1 MMPTTAPDQVL
12 RIFPTGPIPLLQQG
26 VTAQAQARSE
36 ATALVFRGARLT
48 YGELEETANRLANL
62 LKDAGCRRGD
72 RVGLVMPKMP
82 NAIMAM
88 LGVLKA
94 DAIYVPMDPASPAAR
109 QARVLEISDCRFILA
124 AGPVGQGLREA
135 LAAATLREKPII
147 GWLDEEVPAGADPAP
162 AFSLRDLVAFPASCP
177 VSVNSGNDVA
187 HILFTSG
194 STGLPKGVMITHAAV
209 VHLIQWA
216 RSYFGIAHTDRIS
229 QHPPL
234 RFDVSTLD
242 IFGTLWS
249 GAELHLV
256 PAELNLLPHK
266 LAQFIRDARLTQW
279 FSVPSVLN
287 LMANFDVLRQDDFP
301 HLRRVLFAGEVLP
314 TPTLI
319 HWMHRLPHA
328 RFTNMYG
335 PTETTIVSSYYTV
348 PRCPADAR
356 EPIPIGVACAGEEL
370 LVLDEQLRPVAA
382 GEIGG
387 LYIRGVGLSPGY
399 WRDPEKTQRAFL
411 PYPGATDPGDRIY
424 STGDLAR
431 RDPDGVF
438 HFVGRADTQI
448 KSRGYRIELGEIE
461 AALHAIPGL
470 QESAVVAIKSEGF
483 EGWLI
488 CCAYVPAA
496 DRDVSI
502 AGLREDL
509 ARFVPGYM
517 LPARW
522 MRHEVLPKNDNG
534 KIDRPRLR
542 NQFAGAEPRPGI
554 PQVEDAASPEY
565 AQRTDHMAKPAT
577 AQHKRGTASG

>member
-1 MMPTTAPDQVL
+1 MMPTAAPEQDSKIVTNH
-12 RIFPTGPIPLLQQG
+12 PTPLLLQQG
-26 VTAQAQARSE
+26 VTAQALARPE
-36 ATALVFRGARLT
+36 ATALVFRGTSLT
-48 YGELEETANRLANL
+48 YGALEETSNRLANL

-72 RVGLVMPKMP
+72 RVGLLMPKMP
-82 NAIMAM
+82 MAIVAM

-109 QARVLEISDCRFILA
+109 QARVLEISDCGFILA
-124 AGPVGQGLREA
+124 AGPVAQGLREA
-135 LAAATLREKPII
+135 LAAATLRQAPII
-147 GWLDEEVPAGADPAP
+147 GWLDEEVPPLVDPAP
-162 AFSLRDLVAFPASCP
+162 AFFLRDLAAFPATRP
-177 VSVNSGNDVA
+177 VSANSGDDVA

-216 RSYFGIAHTDRIS
+216 RSYFGIAPTDRIS

-234 RFDVSTLD
+234 RFDVSTFD

-287 LMANFDVLRQDDFP
+287 LMANFDVLRHDDFP

-319 HWMHRLPHA
+319 HWMRRLPHA

-335 PTETTIVSSYYTV
+335 PTETTIVSSYYTI
-348 PRCPADAR
+348 PRCPADER
-356 EPIPIGVACAGEEL
+356 EPIPIGTACSGEEL
-370 LVLDEQLRPVAA
+370 LVLDEKLQPVVSGDM
-382 GEIGG
+382 GE

-399 WRDPEKTQRAFL
+399 WRDPEKTRGAFL
-411 PYPGATDPGDRIY
+411 PYPGATGPDDRIY
-424 STGDLAR
+424 KTGDLAR
-431 RDPDGVF
+431 RGPDGLV

-461 AALHAIPGL
+461 TALHALPGL

-502 AGLREDL
+502 TSVREGL
-509 ARFVPGYM
+509 ARLVPRYM

-522 MRHEVLPKNDNG
+522 MRHDVLPKNDNG

-542 NQFAGAEPRPGI
+542 TQFAGAEPRPGMA
-554 PQVEDAASPEY
+554 QVEDALSPEF
-565 AQRTDHMAKPAT
+565 AQRADRVVRP
-577 AQHKRGTASG
+577 ASGQH

>member
-1 MMPTTAPDQVL
+1 MNAT
-12 RIFPTGPIPLLQQG
+12 LLQQG
-26 VTAQAQARSE
+26 VSAQAQTRPE
-36 ATALVFRGARLT
+36 ATALVFNGARLS
-48 YGELEETANRLANL
+48 YGAIEEQANRLAHL

-72 RVGLVMPKMP
+72 RVGLLMPKMP
-82 NAIMAM
+82 KAIVAM

-109 QARVLEISDCRFILA
+109 QARVLEIADCRCILA
-124 AGPVGQGLREA
+124 AGPVGQGLRET
-135 LAAATLREKPII
+135 LAAATLRQPPII
-147 GWLDEEVPAGADPAP
+147 GWLDEALPAEVDPAP
-162 AFSLRDLVAFPASCP
+162 AFSFCDLAAYPATRP
-177 VSVNSGNDVA
+177 LYANNGDDVA

-216 RSYFGIAHTDRIS
+216 RGYFGIAPTDRIS

-234 RFDVSTLD
+234 RFDVSTFD

-287 LMANFDVLRQDDFP
+287 LLANFDVVRQDDFP
-301 HLRRVLFAGEVLP
+301 TLRRVLFAGEVLP

-319 HWMHRLPHA
+319 HWMRRLPHA

-335 PTETTIVSSYYTV
+335 PTETTIVSSYYTM
-348 PRCPADAR
+348 PRCPTDER
-356 EPIPIGVACAGEEL
+356 DTIPMGTACAGEEL
-370 LVLDEQLRPVAA
+370 LILNEQLRPVVT
-382 GEIGG
+382 GEIGD

-399 WRDPEKTQRAFL
+399 WGDPEKTRRAFL
-411 PYPGATDPGDRIY
+411 PFSDGAATQDRIY
-424 STGDLAR
+424 KTGDLAR
-431 RDPDGVF
+431 RGADGLF
-438 HFVGRADTQI
+438 YFAGRADTQI

-461 AALHAIPGL
+461 AALHALPGL
-470 QESAVVAIKSEGF
+470 QESAVVAIKSDGF

-496 DRDVSI
+496 DGDVSI
-502 AGLREDL
+502 TSLREGL
-509 ARFVPGYM
+509 AKLVPGYM

-522 MRHEVLPKNDNG
+522 MRYGVLPKNDNG
-534 KIDRPRLR
+534 KIDRPRLK
-542 NQFAGAEPRPGI
+542 NEFACAEPGPGTVQMERG
-554 PQVEDAASPEY
+554 PSPDFVPTPE
-565 AQRTDHMAKPAT
+565 HMAGSAPA
-577 AQHKRGTASG
+577 HN

>member
-1 MMPTTAPDQVL
+1 MMS
-12 RIFPTGPIPLLQQG
+12 PLLQEG
-26 VTAQAQARSE
+26 VVAQAQARPE
-36 ATALVFRGARLT
+36 ATALVFKGTRLNYGA
-48 YGELEETANRLANL
+48 LEETTNRLANL
-62 LKDAGCRRGD
+62 LKDAGCQRGD
-72 RVGLVMPKMP
+72 RVGLLMPKMP
-82 NAIMAM
+82 MAIVAM

-94 DAIYVPMDPASPAAR
+94 DAIYVPMDPASPSAR
-109 QARVLEISDCRFILA
+109 QARVLEISDCCCILA
-124 AGPVGQGLREA
+124 AGPVGQTLQEA
-135 LAAATLREKPII
+135 LTAATLRQRPII
-147 GWLDEEVPAGADPAP
+147 GWLDEGVPSDVDPKP
-162 AFSLRDLVAFPASCP
+162 AFSLRDLAAFPATRPASA
-177 VSVNSGNDVA
+177 NSGDDVA

-209 VHLIQWA
+209 VHLIEWA
-216 RSYFGIAHTDRIS
+216 RSYFGIASTDRIS

-234 RFDVSTLD
+234 RFDVSTFD

-319 HWMHRLPHA
+319 HWMRRLPHA

-348 PRCPADAR
+348 PQCPADER
-356 EPIPIGVACAGEEL
+356 ELIPIGTACADEEL
-370 LVLDEQLRPVAA
+370 VVLDELLRPVVPGDI
-382 GEIGG
+382 GE

-411 PYPGATDPGDRIY
+411 PYPGGTGPDDRIY
-424 STGDLAR
+424 RTGDLAR
-431 RDPDGVF
+431 RGPDGLF
-438 HFVGRADTQI
+438 QFVGRADTQI

-461 AALHAIPGL
+461 AALHAVPGL

-496 DRDVSI
+496 DLNVSI
-502 AGLREDL
+502 TSLREGL
-509 ARFVPGYM
+509 AKLVPGYM

-522 MRHEVLPKNDNG
+522 MRYDVLPKNDNG

-542 NQFAGAEPRPGI
+542 NQFAGAEPRPGKLQI
-554 PQVEDAASPEY
+554 EDAPFPEH
-565 AQRTDHMAKPAT
+565 A
-577 AQHKRGTASG
+577 RGTDRMVSTAPGQH

>member
-1 MMPTTAPDQVL
+1 MMPTAANKRSSKIIVKSPPL
-12 RIFPTGPIPLLQQG
+12 LLQQG
-26 VTAQAQARSE
+26 VTAQADVRPE
-36 ATALVFRGARLT
+36 ATALVFRDARLT
-48 YGELEETANRLANL
+48 YRALEETSNRLANL
-62 LKDAGCRRGD
+62 LKDAGCQRGD
-72 RVGLVMPKMP
+72 RVALLMPKMP
-82 NAIMAM
+82 MAIVAM

-109 QARVLEISDCRFILA
+109 QARVLEVSDCRFILA
-124 AGPVGQGLREA
+124 AGPVGQGLRET
-135 LAAATLREKPII
+135 LATATLRQEPIV
-147 GWLDEEVPAGADPAP
+147 GCLDEDIPAEVDPAP
-162 AFSLRDLVAFPASCP
+162 AFCLRDLAAFPATGP
-177 VSVNSGNDVA
+177 VSANNGGDVA

-209 VHLIQWA
+209 VHLLQWA
-216 RSYFGIAHTDRIS
+216 RSYFGIAPTDRVS

-234 RFDVSTLD
+234 RFDVSTFD
-242 IFGTLWS
+242 IFGALWS

-256 PAELNLLPHK
+256 PADLNLLPHK

-287 LMANFDVLRQDDFP
+287 LMANFDVVRQDDFP

-319 HWMHRLPHA
+319 HWMRRLPHV

-335 PTETTIVSSYYTV
+335 PTETTIFSSYHTL
-348 PRCPADAR
+348 PRCPADEL
-356 EPIPIGVACAGEEL
+356 EPIPIGTACSGEEL
-370 LVLDEQLRPVAA
+370 LVLDEQFRPVPAV
-382 GEIGG
+382 EIGD

-399 WRDPEKTQRAFL
+399 WRDPEKTRAAFL
-411 PYPGATDPGDRIY
+411 PTPGGKGPDDRIY
-424 STGDLAR
+424 RTGDLAR
-431 RDPDGVF
+431 RGADGLF
-438 HFVGRADTQI
+438 YFVGRADTQI

-461 AALHAIPGL
+461 AALHTLPGL

-496 DRDVSI
+496 VSDI
-502 AGLREDL
+502 SITSLREDL
-509 ARFVPGYM
+509 ARLVPGYM

-522 MRHEVLPKNDNG
+522 MRFDVLPKNDSG

-542 NQFAGAEPRPGI
+542 NQFAGAELRQGMTSL
-554 PQVEDAASPEY
+554 EEARAPEF
-565 AQRTDHMAKPAT
+565 AQRTN
-577 AQHKRGTASG
+577 HKTLENH